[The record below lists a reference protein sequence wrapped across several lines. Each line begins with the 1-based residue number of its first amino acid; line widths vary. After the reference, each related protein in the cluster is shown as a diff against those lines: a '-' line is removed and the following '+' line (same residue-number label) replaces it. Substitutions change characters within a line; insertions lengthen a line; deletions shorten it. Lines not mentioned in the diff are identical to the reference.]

1 MQKQEWTQ
9 NEYLQ
14 KKKECGQKGIQIILV
29 DTVNAPI
36 EGMDTVLYNPY
47 ELQAYPEGTVFVFYC
62 DTGKSTMERLEEYQR
77 RFPDKECISLRG
89 GRGYWR
95 RTCTL

>member
-1 MQKQEWTQ
+1 MNKQEWTQ
-9 NEYLQ
+9 SEYLQ
-14 KKKECGQKGIQIILV
+14 KKKEYEGKGIQTLLI

-47 ELQAYPEGTVFVFYC
+47 ELHTYPEGTIFVFYC
-62 DTGKSTMERLEEYQR
+62 DTGKSTMERLDEFQR
-77 RFPDKECISLRG
+77 KFPDKKCISLRG

-95 RTCTL
+95 RTCNL

>member
-1 MQKQEWTQ
+1 MKKLEWSQ

-14 KKKECGQKGIQIILV
+14 NKKSLKEKGIQTVLV
-29 DTVNAPI
+29 DTINVPI
-36 EGMDTVLYNPY
+36 DGIKTVLYNPH
-47 ELQAYPEGTVFVFYC
+47 ELQAYPEGTIFVFYC

-77 RFPDKECISLRG
+77 KFPDKTCISLRG

-95 RTCTL
+95 RTCRI